1 MCLCS
6 LLVFGE
12 NCDLVE
18 IVDLG
23 RQEVLFAF

>member
-12 NCDLVE
+12 TCDLEE

>member
-6 LLVFGE
+6 LLVFME
-12 NCDLVE
+12 NCDLE
-18 IVDLG
+18 GIVDLG

>member
-1 MCLCS
+1 MFLCS

-12 NCDLVE
+12 NCDLGG